1 MQGDDLGQGVQ
12 AAGPLRRER
21 VDHVRDAQDD
31 CCESNG
37 GRDAAEQP
45 TAAGGPGALLA
56 VVGAA
61 GQQVAGAHVVISS
74 TVRQVHEDPLSEWW
88 FRPLGPGTPVL
99 TGSRT
104 GGGNPMRD
112 PRGVATT
119 YFESWNARDF
129 DTLRSILADDV
140 TFRGPLGEAN
150 NADECIAGLRK
161 LSESV
166 TEVAVLKMA
175 DDRNDVL
182 TWFDLYTEGL
192 PPTATV
198 NWQHIE
204 DGRIARIR
212 VTFDP
217 RAMLAKA
224 DAA

>member
-1 MQGDDLGQGVQ
+1 
-12 AAGPLRRER
+12 
-21 VDHVRDAQDD
+21 
-31 CCESNG
+31 
-37 GRDAAEQP
+37 
-45 TAAGGPGALLA
+45 
-56 VVGAA
+56 
-61 GQQVAGAHVVISS
+61 
-74 TVRQVHEDPLSEWW
+74 
-88 FRPLGPGTPVL
+88 
-99 TGSRT
+99 
-104 GGGNPMRD
+104 MRD

-129 DTLRSILADDV
+129 DTLRSILSDDV